1 MERAYYDFFHD
12 HQRVDDANRY
22 VVVPFEEMGSTV
34 RIVGQEQDRIEVASC
49 IAEVVIGMQVHVVEL
64 AMPRSVVAKHIVQLE
79 IRRIL
84 HQDEG
89 FTH

>member
-1 MERAYYDFFHD
+1 M
-12 HQRVDDANRY
+12 VDDVDRY
-22 VVVPFEEMGSTV
+22 VVVPLEEMGSTV
-34 RIVGQEQDRIEVASC
+34 RIVGREQDRTEVASC
-49 IAEVVIGMQVHVVEL
+49 IAEVVTGMQVLVVEL
-64 AMPRSVVAKHIVQLE
+64 AMLRFVAAKHIVQLE